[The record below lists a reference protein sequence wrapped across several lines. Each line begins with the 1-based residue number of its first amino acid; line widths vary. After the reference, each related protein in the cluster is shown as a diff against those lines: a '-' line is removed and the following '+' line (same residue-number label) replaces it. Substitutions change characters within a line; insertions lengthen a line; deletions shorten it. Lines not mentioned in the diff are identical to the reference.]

1 MIIIRNK
8 KNGEDM
14 FPGDVMKIA
23 SDSDKYIILWYRKN
37 NCIYPSSVL
46 GMKRQRGLYH

>member
-14 FPGDVMKIA
+14 FTSDLLTIA
-23 SDSDKYIILWYRKN
+23 CDIIDSAKK
-37 NCIYPSSVL
+37 
-46 GMKRQRGLYH
+46 ME